1 MLTYSISHPH
11 LLIQLPLK
19 SSQRRPIEIAL
30 KILCV
35 IDKLTIT
42 VQGSAGCQEK
52 KPRFMLVTIFSKRD
66 VEHRYSIIVFGIE
79 RAVIGLL
86 ESLSV
91 EFGRVRIPI
100 KEVYLILNVDLDM
113 AAIIVVEA
121 EVFHV

>member
-1 MLTYSISHPH
+1 
-11 LLIQLPLK
+11 
-19 SSQRRPIEIAL
+19 
-30 KILCV
+30 
-35 IDKLTIT
+35 
-42 VQGSAGCQEK
+42 
-52 KPRFMLVTIFSKRD
+52 MLVTIFSKRD